1 MEVILVLDSG
11 KSQVAENPE
20 QEKGSAE
27 NGASGNHST
36 EWWCQSTATPEQLE
50 KYAFP

>member
-27 NGASGNHST
+27 NGASGNPST